1 MVIIDIVLGCLG
13 WFLVVGWA
21 SVIVVLCSFGLC
33 CVVLLGCWDGQCHWS
48 FSGGVLRWSVVG
60 PLRLLCCVVVML
72 GVIWDGQCHR
82 SKGCFGMVGP
92 LQESAEAGC
101 ALQRWTRSAAAVT
114 IAVDLGSWLADVK
127 TRLHLTAD
135 RAHSFISETNCLLT

>member
-1 MVIIDIVLGCLG
+1 M
-13 WFLVVGWA
+13 
-21 SVIVVLCSFGLC
+21 IVVMCSFDLC

-48 FSGGVLRWSVVG
+48 SYSGGVLGWSVVG

-92 LQESAEAGC
+92 LQKSAEAGC
-101 ALQRWTRSAAAVT
+101 ALQHWTRSAAAVT
-114 IAVDLGSWLADVK
+114 IAVNLG
-127 TRLHLTAD
+127 
-135 RAHSFISETNCLLT
+135 HS